1 LHDCRRRF
9 GSPYAFERAYTLTVG
24 NPLPAGADHTCAAAM
39 DALHAAVIQRPT
51 IKACTT
57 EILGAI
63 AGFESGVHYHG
74 ADGHFLQSLGYAEP
88 MVDLG
93 KVIDRFLLPVR
104 RRMQASNKD
113 CKLSQSVACVVLK
126 GKWRSPHHS
135 VNDAWMLYE
144 SFKGLVELLDS
155 VIAVSCCLT
164 CVHLPRVLAC
174 HRLLPMH
181 LVRCVSDVLTVVCGS
196 TIPAD
201 PRRLWRCETGVGSP

>member
-1 LHDCRRRF
+1 
-9 GSPYAFERAYTLTVG
+9 
-24 NPLPAGADHTCAAAM
+24 M

-155 VIAVSCCLT
+155 VMLSYLRASASRPFVPPSPAHASGQV
-164 CVHLPRVLAC
+164 CVGC
-174 HRLLPMH
+174 SDGC
-181 LVRCVSDVLTVVCGS
+181 VRIDKPGR
-196 TIPAD
+196 P
-201 PRRLWRCETGVGSP
+201 ETSVAL